1 MPLLRYFTVAFL
13 SHSDINTSLVGL
25 DTAPQFAGSPIHPL
39 SYEGGVMQNPRGTMT
54 WVLIAGAL
62 TICFANTLSAQDLL
76 ETQCPVLMRMAETYQ
91 QDLKAVDTLL
101 QAALESGDM
110 DRIKNYKLK
119 KGVVQKQLN
128 SVLSA
133 IDTKGCAKAK

>member
-1 MPLLRYFTVAFL
+1 
-13 SHSDINTSLVGL
+13 
-25 DTAPQFAGSPIHPL
+25 
-39 SYEGGVMQNPRGTMT
+39 MQNPKGILT

-62 TICFANTLSAQDLL
+62 TICFANTLGAQDLL

-101 QAALESGDM
+101 QAAIESGDM

-128 SVLSA
+128 SILSA

>member
-1 MPLLRYFTVAFL
+1 
-13 SHSDINTSLVGL
+13 
-25 DTAPQFAGSPIHPL
+25 
-39 SYEGGVMQNPRGTMT
+39 MQNPRGTLT

-76 ETQCPVLMRMAETYQ
+76 ETQCPVLMRMAETSQ

-110 DRIKNYKLK
+110 DRIKTYKLK

-133 IDTKGCAKAK
+133 IDTKGCAKTK

>member
-1 MPLLRYFTVAFL
+1 
-13 SHSDINTSLVGL
+13 
-25 DTAPQFAGSPIHPL
+25 
-39 SYEGGVMQNPRGTMT
+39 MQNPRGTLT

-101 QAALESGDM
+101 QAAIESGDM

>member
-1 MPLLRYFTVAFL
+1 
-13 SHSDINTSLVGL
+13 
-25 DTAPQFAGSPIHPL
+25 
-39 SYEGGVMQNPRGTMT
+39 MQNPRGTLT

-101 QAALESGDM
+101 QAAIESGDM
-110 DRIKNYKLK
+110 DRIKTYKLK

>member
-1 MPLLRYFTVAFL
+1 
-13 SHSDINTSLVGL
+13 
-25 DTAPQFAGSPIHPL
+25 
-39 SYEGGVMQNPRGTMT
+39 MQNPRGTLT

-62 TICFANTLSAQDLL
+62 ATCFASTLSAQDLL

>member
-1 MPLLRYFTVAFL
+1 
-13 SHSDINTSLVGL
+13 
-25 DTAPQFAGSPIHPL
+25 
-39 SYEGGVMQNPRGTMT
+39 MQNPRGTLT

-101 QAALESGDM
+101 QAAIESGDM
-110 DRIKNYKLK
+110 DRIKTYKLK

-128 SVLSA
+128 AVLSA

>member
-1 MPLLRYFTVAFL
+1 
-13 SHSDINTSLVGL
+13 
-25 DTAPQFAGSPIHPL
+25 
-39 SYEGGVMQNPRGTMT
+39 MQNPRGTLT

-91 QDLKAVDTLL
+91 QDLKAVDTVLGS
-101 QAALESGDM
+101 AIDSGDM

-119 KGVVQKQLN
+119 KGMIKKQLE
-128 SVLSA
+128 SVLKA
-133 IDTKGCAKAK
+133 VELKGCSKTKL

>member
-1 MPLLRYFTVAFL
+1 
-13 SHSDINTSLVGL
+13 
-25 DTAPQFAGSPIHPL
+25 
-39 SYEGGVMQNPRGTMT
+39 MQNPRGTLT

-62 TICFANTLSAQDLL
+62 TICFASTLSAQDLL

-110 DRIKNYKLK
+110 DRIKTYKLK

>member
-1 MPLLRYFTVAFL
+1 
-13 SHSDINTSLVGL
+13 
-25 DTAPQFAGSPIHPL
+25 
-39 SYEGGVMQNPRGTMT
+39 MQNPRGTLT

-101 QAALESGDM
+101 QAAIESGDM

-128 SVLSA
+128 SILSA

>member
-1 MPLLRYFTVAFL
+1 
-13 SHSDINTSLVGL
+13 
-25 DTAPQFAGSPIHPL
+25 
-39 SYEGGVMQNPRGTMT
+39 MQNPRGTLT

-62 TICFANTLSAQDLL
+62 ATCFASTLSAQDLL

-110 DRIKNYKLK
+110 DRIKSYKLK